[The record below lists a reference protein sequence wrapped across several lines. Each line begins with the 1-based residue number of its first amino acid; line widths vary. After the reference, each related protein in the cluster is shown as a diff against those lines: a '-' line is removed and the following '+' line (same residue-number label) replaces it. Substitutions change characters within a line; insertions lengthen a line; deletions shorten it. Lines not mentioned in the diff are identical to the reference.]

1 MKGDRGA
8 QRLET
13 SCQSSSWSPL
23 AFEHSGGPAS
33 APSVGL
39 VMGGQGPS
47 WLQLEPSPIPGSVS
61 TKQTVKGFGVV
72 NKAEVD
78 AFLELSCFFDDATD
92 VVSLISGSSAFSK
105 SSLNVWEFS
114 VHVLLKPSLENFE
127 YHFASM

>member
-61 TKQTVKGFGVV
+61 TKQSPS
-72 NKAEVD
+72 
-78 AFLELSCFFDDATD
+78 FL
-92 VVSLISGSSAFSK
+92 
-105 SSLNVWEFS
+105 
-114 VHVLLKPSLENFE
+114 
-127 YHFASM
+127 